1 MAFTGTAATRRV
13 AGSLVR
19 ITGLSLAAAAS
30 GVIGLDGSGAELE
43 LPAGLSWAPYAGPDG
58 DDNLVDLEESV
69 QVSIVAVDDAGSAAN
84 DLRVVKANGGD
95 PAAFT
100 VTITN
105 DGAGV
110 SDELEIYLRYGAG

>member
-30 GVIGLDGSGAELE
+30 GVIGLDGSGAEVE
-43 LPAGLSWAPYAGPDG
+43 LPAGLTWAPYAGPDG

-105 DGAGV
+105 DGGGV